1 MLICFGISWPV
12 SVYKSVVSK
21 TTKGKSLVFMIAI
34 IVGYI
39 AGISGKILGGNL
51 NYVLALY
58 IVNLLFVSVDF
69 AFYFVNRHR
78 EKMAEMTV

>member
-1 MLICFGISWPV
+1 
-12 SVYKSVVSK
+12 
-21 TTKGKSLVFMIAI
+21 MIAI

-69 AFYFVNRHR
+69 VFYFVNRHR